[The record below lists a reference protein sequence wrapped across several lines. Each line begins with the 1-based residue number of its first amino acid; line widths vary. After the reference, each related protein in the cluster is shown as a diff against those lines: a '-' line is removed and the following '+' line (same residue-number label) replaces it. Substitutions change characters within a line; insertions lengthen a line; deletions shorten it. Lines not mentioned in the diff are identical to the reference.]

1 MKIATSDIQMN
12 ANYVATQKLETQ
24 ERTRAWIGN
33 KRPDFEGM
41 ESRLRGSGNAIS
53 RGANVDPMPDMRVQ
67 LPIEMVH
74 LSEAALR
81 AQTEETHASNAVDK
95 IQDDIDN
102 DPRMMVIKYLIEQL
116 TGRKIENLKTSDME
130 DNTVSGVTASSN
142 NSMPNT
148 APTTAPTSSSSN
160 IQNPRT
166 VAGWG
171 VEIDV
176 HHSYTE
182 TEQTKFQSSGTIT
195 TADNRQIQFNLK
207 FELSR
212 SYHEESHTQIRQ
224 GDGKKIDPLTLNF
237 SGNSAQLTS
246 QKFAFDLNADG
257 KKENI
262 SFVQGAGFLAF
273 DKNGDGKIND
283 GSELFGPGT
292 GNGFAEL
299 AAYDSDGNS
308 WIDENDAVFDK
319 LQVWTKDGAG
329 KDQLQKLKQA
339 NVGAL
344 FLGNVET
351 PFELKSG
358 KNHSDGQIKSSGI
371 WLTEDGKA
379 RSLQQIDLTV

>member
-1 MKIATSDIQMN
+1 MKIAASDIQMN
-12 ANYVATQKLETQ
+12 SSYLATQKLETQ
-24 ERTRAWIGN
+24 ERTRLWIGN

-41 ESRLRGSGNAIS
+41 EARMRGSVDGNS
-53 RGANVDPMPDMRVQ
+53 RASNLEQASDRRLQ
-67 LPIEMVH
+67 LPTNMVQ
-74 LSEAALR
+74 LSEAAIR
-81 AQTEETHASNAVDK
+81 AQAEEVQANQAVENV
-95 IQDDIDN
+95 DDDLEN

-116 TGRKIENLKTSDME
+116 TGRKIENLKTDDLEGNDPSIKLDM
-130 DNTVSGVTASSN
+130 
-142 NSMPNT
+142 
-148 APTTAPTSSSSN
+148 PTTATTDSSATR
-160 IQNPRT
+160 QNPRAN
-166 VAGWG
+166 AGWG

-176 HHSYTE
+176 HHRYTE
-182 TEQTKFQSSGTIT
+182 TEQTKFQSSGTII
-195 TADNRQIQFNLK
+195 TADNRKIEFNLN
-207 FELSR
+207 FELNR
-212 SYHEESHTQIRQ
+212 SYHEESRTQIRQ

-246 QKFAFDLNADG
+246 QKFSFDLNADG

-308 WIDENDAVFDK
+308 WIDENDAIFDK
-319 LQVWTKDGAG
+319 LQVWTKDGEG

-344 FLGNVET
+344 FLGNVAT

-358 KNHSDGQIKSSGI
+358 NNHSDGQIRSSGL
-371 WLTEDGKA
+371 WLTEDGQAK
-379 RSLQQIDLTV
+379 SLQQVDLTV

>member
-1 MKIATSDIQMN
+1 
-12 ANYVATQKLETQ
+12 
-24 ERTRAWIGN
+24 AWIGN
-33 KRPDFEGM
+33 KRPDFEGTEARM
-41 ESRLRGSGNAIS
+41 RGSVDGNS
-53 RGANVDPMPDMRVQ
+53 RGTRIEQASDRRLQ
-67 LPIEMVH
+67 LPANMVQ

-81 AQTEETHASNAVDK
+81 AQTEEAQASQAVDK
-95 IQDDIDN
+95 VQDDIDN

-116 TGRKIENLKTSDME
+116 TGRKIENLKTADLEGNDTSINLDMP
-130 DNTVSGVTASSN
+130 T
-142 NSMPNT
+142 T
-148 APTTAPTSSSSN
+148 APTTAPTNSSASG
-160 IQNPRT
+160 QNART
-166 VAGWG
+166 IAGWG

-195 TADNRQIQFNLK
+195 TADNRKIEFNLN

-246 QKFAFDLNADG
+246 QKFSFDLNADG

-299 AAYDSDGNS
+299 AAYDSDGNH
-308 WIDENDAVFDK
+308 WIDENDAIFDK

-344 FLGNVET
+344 FLGNVAT

-358 KNHSDGQIKSSGI
+358 KNHSDGQIKSSGL
-371 WLTEDGKA
+371 WLTEDGQAK
-379 RSLQQIDLTV
+379 SLQQVDLTV

>member
-1 MKIATSDIQMN
+1 MQMKIATSDIQMN
-12 ANYVATQKLETQ
+12 SNYLATQKLETQ

-41 ESRLRGSGNAIS
+41 EARMRGGGDNNSRPTNIEQASNPPLR
-53 RGANVDPMPDMRVQ
+53 
-67 LPIEMVH
+67 LPIDMVQ
-74 LSEAALR
+74 LSEAAIR
-81 AQTEETHASNAVDK
+81 AQTEEAQASQAVDK
-95 IQDDIDN
+95 VQDDIDK

-116 TGRKIENLKTSDME
+116 TGRKIENLKTADLEGNDTSINLDMP
-130 DNTVSGVTASSN
+130 T
-142 NSMPNT
+142 T
-148 APTTAPTSSSSN
+148 APTTAPTNSSASG
-160 IQNPRT
+160 QNART
-166 VAGWG
+166 IAGWG

-195 TADNRQIQFNLK
+195 TADNRKIEFNLN

-246 QKFAFDLNADG
+246 QKFSFDLNADG

-299 AAYDSDGNS
+299 AAFDSDGNH
-308 WIDENDAVFDK
+308 WIDENDAIFDK

-358 KNHSDGQIKSSGI
+358 KNHSDGQIKSSGL
-371 WLTEDGKA
+371 WLTEDGQAK
-379 RSLQQIDLTV
+379 SLQQVDLTV